1 MKAAGRGW
9 RFIALAALLAMVALV
24 SGVGFV
30 SYKERDNAFCASCH
44 TEPET
49 TYYERFIAADQ
60 RQNAT
65 TLAAFHH
72 YRKNIRCIDCHA
84 GEGVLGRATVLSLA
98 AWDTL
103 KYLTHTAQQP
113 APIVFEVQNEAC
125 TKCHTADIR
134 KPGFE
139 NHYHN
144 LYFNPQVS
152 PPYIAC
158 VHCHVSHRLGDERT
172 AFQFRD
178 AILPRCE
185 YCHAQMGR
193 GPRGQATPLP

>member
-1 MKAAGRGW
+1 MRSFRWQWLGI
-9 RFIALAALLAMVALV
+9 IAVVGLVTLIGSVAYV
-24 SGVGFV
+24 SGLEQND
-30 SYKERDNAFCASCH
+30 SFCASCH

-49 TYYERFIAADQ
+49 MFYNRFLRADAAQ
-60 RQNAT
+60 SAT

-72 YRKNIRCIDCHA
+72 YTKQVRCIDCHV
-84 GEGVLGRATVLSLA
+84 GEGVLGRATVLTLA
-98 AWDTL
+98 AWDAL
-103 KYLTHTAQQP
+103 KYYSHTAQQP
-113 APIVFEVQNEAC
+113 AQIVFDVQNEAC
-125 TKCHTADIR
+125 SKCHAADIR

-144 LYFNPQVS
+144 LYFDPQVS
-152 PPYIAC
+152 PPYLAC
-158 VHCHVSHRLGDERT
+158 VHCHVSHRVGDERT

-193 GPRGQATPLP
+193 GPRGQATPMT

>member
-1 MKAAGRGW
+1 M
-9 RFIALAALLAMVALV
+9 RFRWSWFGIIVVGGLVALIGSVGYV
-24 SGVGFV
+24 S
-30 SYKERDNAFCASCH
+30 SLEQNDSFCASCH

-49 TYYERFIAADQ
+49 MYYNRFLQADAA
-60 RQNAT
+60 RSAM

-72 YRKNIRCIDCHA
+72 YTKQVRCIDCHV
-84 GEGVLGRATVLSLA
+84 GEGVQGRATVLALA
-98 AWDTL
+98 AWDAL
-103 KYLTHTAQQP
+103 KHYTHTAQQP
-113 APIVFEVQNEAC
+113 THIVFDVQNEGC
-125 TKCHTADIR
+125 SKCHEADIR

-144 LYFNPQVS
+144 IYFNPQVS

-158 VHCHVSHRLGDERT
+158 VHCHVSHRIGDERT

-193 GPRGQATPLP
+193 GPRGQATPMP